1 MTHLMILLST
11 IQKETD
17 TNIKNKIENNNNV
30 NIGVFRIQW
39 NIFDGAF

>member
-30 NIGVFRIQW
+30 NIGAFRIQW